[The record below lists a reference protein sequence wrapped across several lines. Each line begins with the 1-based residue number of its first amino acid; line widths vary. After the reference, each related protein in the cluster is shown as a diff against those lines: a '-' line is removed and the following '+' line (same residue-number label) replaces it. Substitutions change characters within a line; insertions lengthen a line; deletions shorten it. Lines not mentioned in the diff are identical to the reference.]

1 MLAIIRYF
9 SANVNKNG
17 IIDKVMREFKLTK
30 SRLARLA
37 VAMLLLLAAVFLTAN
52 QYKSTHFKD
61 SQIDE
66 IIFYFTNGLA
76 GGKSDNIWEAVF
88 KNIPLALIAFTVM
101 SLPVIDKAWSY
112 SHRLTNRL
120 RNKLK
125 KPEKP
130 ARRAIRLRYKFAYAL
145 VAFVLSFTLL
155 LQSFGVPAYAYALMQ
170 STKLYEEY
178 YVNPKTAKLTFPDKK
193 RNLIYIFMES
203 MENTIA
209 SKNNG
214 GQSEKSIIPE
224 LEELA
229 LDNTSFSNK
238 FSGLGGAMSANGTA
252 FTVGGMAAQSAG
264 VPLKEN
270 IFGQDHNSM
279 GMLNNFLPGAYTL
292 GDILKQQGYNQ
303 TFIMGSESSFGGR
316 DKLLTQ
322 HGSYDIQDYN
332 YAKQHG
338 QIAEDYKVWWGYED
352 KKLFQFAREE
362 ASRLA
367 SSDKPFNL
375 QLLTA
380 DTHFTDGYL
389 DETCAKTFANQYDNV
404 HACSSKQVAEFV
416 KWVQSQPFYENT
428 TIVMS
433 GDHLGMQTSYYDE
446 KISEPN
452 YQRTIYNA
460 FINPATAAEKTH
472 NRLMTTFDMYPSTL
486 AALGVRI
493 DGERLGLGTNLFAN
507 KQTLVEQLG
516 GIDQLN
522 SELSKRSNYY
532 EKKIFSK
539 SSRQN

>member
-1 MLAIIRYF
+1 
-9 SANVNKNG
+9 
-17 IIDKVMREFKLTK
+17 
-30 SRLARLA
+30 
-37 VAMLLLLAAVFLTAN
+37 
-52 QYKSTHFKD
+52 
-61 SQIDE
+61 
-66 IIFYFTNGLA
+66 
-76 GGKSDNIWEAVF
+76 
-88 KNIPLALIAFTVM
+88 
-101 SLPVIDKAWSY
+101 
-112 SHRLTNRL
+112 
-120 RNKLK
+120 
-125 KPEKP
+125 
-130 ARRAIRLRYKFAYAL
+130 
-145 VAFVLSFTLL
+145 
-155 LQSFGVPAYAYALMQ
+155 
-170 STKLYEEY
+170 
-178 YVNPKTAKLTFPDKK
+178 
-193 RNLIYIFMES
+193 
-203 MENTIA
+203 
-209 SKNNG
+209 
-214 GQSEKSIIPE
+214 
-224 LEELA
+224 
-229 LDNTSFSNK
+229 
-238 FSGLGGAMSANGTA
+238 
-252 FTVGGMAAQSAG
+252 
-264 VPLKEN
+264 
-270 IFGQDHNSM
+270 
-279 GMLNNFLPGAYTL
+279 
-292 GDILKQQGYNQ
+292 
-303 TFIMGSESSFGGR
+303 MGSEASFGGR

-338 QIAEDYKVWWGYED
+338 QISEDYKVWWGYED

-460 FINPATAAEKTH
+460 FINPAAAAEKTH

-486 AALGVRI
+486 AALGVKI

-507 KQTLVEQLG
+507 KQTLTEQLG

-539 SSRQN
+539 SGRQN

>member
-1 MLAIIRYF
+1 
-9 SANVNKNG
+9 
-17 IIDKVMREFKLTK
+17 MREFKLTK

-76 GGKSDNIWEAVF
+76 GGKSDNLWEAVF
-88 KNIPLALIAFTVM
+88 KNIPLALIAFAVI
-101 SLPVIDKAWSY
+101 SLPVIDKVWSY

-120 RNKLK
+120 RNKLE

-130 ARRAIRLRYKFAYAL
+130 ARRAIRLRYKFTYAL
-145 VAFVLSFTLL
+145 AAFVLSFTLL

-303 TFIMGSESSFGGR
+303 TFIMGSEASFGGR

-433 GDHLGMQTSYYDE
+433 GDHLGMQTSYYNE

-486 AALGVRI
+486 AALGVKI

-507 KQTLVEQLG
+507 KQTLTEQLG

-539 SSRQN
+539 SGSQN

>member
-1 MLAIIRYF
+1 
-9 SANVNKNG
+9 
-17 IIDKVMREFKLTK
+17 MREFKLTK

-88 KNIPLALIAFTVM
+88 KNIPLALLAFAIM

-130 ARRAIRLRYKFAYAL
+130 VRRAIRLRYKFAYAL

-178 YVNPKTAKLTFPDKK
+178 YVNPKTAKLTFPAKK

-214 GQSEKSIIPE
+214 GQSEKSVIPE

-238 FSGLGGAMSANGTA
+238 SSGLGGAMSANGTA

-416 KWVQSQPFYENT
+416 KWAQSQPFYENT

-486 AALGVRI
+486 AALGVKI

-507 KQTLVEQLG
+507 KQTLTEQLG